1 MIAVIDIHYKE
12 TYAKA
17 VCVLSEWEAA
27 TPTKVYTDII
37 TEVAPY
43 VPGEFYKRELPC
55 ILKVLQQVDISALEA
70 IIIDGHVFV
79 HNDGK
84 YGLGGYLW
92 DALDQKIPII
102 GIAKKSF
109 INTEKLLTPIKR
121 GQSES
126 PLYISCIG
134 IDKDVVLKKIDVLH
148 GPHRIPTILKL
159 VDSISRTEMD
169 S

>member
-1 MIAVIDIHYKE
+1 
-12 TYAKA
+12 
-17 VCVLSEWEAA
+17 
-27 TPTKVYTDII
+27 
-37 TEVAPY
+37 
-43 VPGEFYKRELPC
+43 
-55 ILKVLQQVDISALEA
+55 
-70 IIIDGHVFV
+70 VFV

-92 DALDQKIPII
+92 DALEQKIPII

-126 PLYISCIG
+126 PLFISCIG
-134 IDKDVVLKKIDVLH
+134 IDKETVLAKVALLH

-159 VDSISRTEMD
+159 VDSISRTELNL
-169 S
+169 